1 MRHLIRKHLS
11 TLPQKQVLFYITKKK
26 ELQWKFDSC
35 ANEWKSFIFRKHWLS
50 FLSFFFCFHSLG
62 CFSCHASHGN
72 FRCAAINWIYSQK
85 SSALKILRKEMV
97 WPEVELF
104 LCFFSSK
111 IELFP
116 HLLLW
121 RWQQLQDHLI
131 LILPNDTG
139 TPNFIRCD
147 TRTYAK
153 ISFVYS
159 LHTITFMLYFL
170 LHEQMLLGLIGLLTS
185 FWWDRLINVGYKAHF
200 AHSTK
205 QQDQQC
211 FALQNCGYFHV
222 SASQEKAEKMVLEG
236 GQFYLMEHHGSLCWL
251 LLFATLDKIVF
262 SPNKVYQGQQPATKK
277 LHQQQRY
284 FLFSLN
290 THRIWSTLLKA

>member
-1 MRHLIRKHLS
+1 MKVTAAARPSDSDPTKRYRHAQFYSLWHKNIRKNILRLS
-11 TLPQKQVLFYITKKK
+11 TLHNHIQ
-26 ELQWKFDSC
+26 
-35 ANEWKSFIFRKHWLS
+35 
-50 FLSFFFCFHSLG
+50 
-62 CFSCHASHGN
+62 
-72 FRCAAINWIYSQK
+72 
-85 SSALKILRKEMV
+85 
-97 WPEVELF
+97 
-104 LCFFSSK
+104 
-111 IELFP
+111 
-116 HLLLW
+116 
-121 RWQQLQDHLI
+121 
-131 LILPNDTG
+131 
-139 TPNFIRCD
+139 
-147 TRTYAK
+147 
-153 ISFVYS
+153 
-159 LHTITFMLYFL
+159 FMLYFL

>member
-1 MRHLIRKHLS
+1 
-11 TLPQKQVLFYITKKK
+11 
-26 ELQWKFDSC
+26 
-35 ANEWKSFIFRKHWLS
+35 
-50 FLSFFFCFHSLG
+50 
-62 CFSCHASHGN
+62 
-72 FRCAAINWIYSQK
+72 
-85 SSALKILRKEMV
+85 MV

-131 LILPNDTG
+131 LPNDTG

-153 ISFVYS
+153 ISFVYP
-159 LHTITFMLYFL
+159 LYTITFMLYFL

-262 SPNKVYQGQQPATKK
+262 LPNTKYTKGNSLPQKTSPTVFCSHWIHREYGQ
-277 LHQQQRY
+277 HC
-284 FLFSLN
+284 
-290 THRIWSTLLKA
+290 